1 MPFNENVTLRRTKTK
16 SFTIDSILKMDKTE
30 LIKIPKLAHIMD
42 TQKVSGI
49 NSFLEGSLKYEQV
62 VKCDAA
68 LDLSVN
74 ILSVEKE
81 RFRKSFQDHAQTN
94 SINGLYTNK
103 SLSDEEHLAEVK
115 GKHNSLLYHTPS
127 IGRGMDDCESDII
140 DRDDSNKILCLKR
153 SEDDE
158 ITVDHK
164 DDGVDLHGP
173 TSHDISAHSCSSGD
187 RLDDGIQDCGNSS
200 GSEDEVC
207 DVTYVDDAGDEA
219 LTLDDTAAENGSFQ
233 RAVDIK
239 RGNSYDEKKSPGWF
253 YKHESVSVTEY
264 NLSVTCR
271 CGCHV
276 LNNDVLTFS
285 RQKAISKQF

>member
-1 MPFNENVTLRRTKTK
+1 MPFDENITLRRTKTK

-49 NSFLEGSLKYEQV
+49 NSFLEGSLKCEQV

-140 DRDDSNKILCLKR
+140 DRDDSNKSLCLER
-153 SEDDE
+153 SEDVE

-164 DDGVDLHGP
+164 DSVDLHGP
-173 TSHDISAHSCSSGD
+173 TSQDIRTHDWSSGD
-187 RLDDGIQDCGNSS
+187 KLDDDILDCGDSS
-200 GSEDEVC
+200 GNEDEVC
-207 DVTYVDDAGDEA
+207 DVTYVDDAGVDA
-219 LTLDDTAAENGSFQ
+219 TTLDNTADFQ
-233 RAVDIK
+233 REEDIT
-239 RGNSYDEKKSPGWF
+239 RGNSYDGKKASGWF
-253 YKHESVSVTEY
+253 YKHESVSVT
-264 NLSVTCR
+264 
-271 CGCHV
+271 
-276 LNNDVLTFS
+276 
-285 RQKAISKQF
+285 A

>member
-1 MPFNENVTLRRTKTK
+1 MPFDDNITLRRTKTK

-49 NSFLEGSLKYEQV
+49 NSFLEGSFKCEQV

-127 IGRGMDDCESDII
+127 IGRGMDDCESDITQ
-140 DRDDSNKILCLKR
+140 RDDSNKNLRLKR
-153 SEDDE
+153 SEDVE

-164 DDGVDLHGP
+164 DDGVYLHGP
-173 TSHDISAHSCSSGD
+173 TRQDIRTHSCSSGD
-187 RLDDGIQDCGNSS
+187 RLDDEIQDYGDSS
-200 GSEDEVC
+200 GNEDEVC
-207 DVTYVDDAGDEA
+207 DVTCLDASGDDVV
-219 LTLDDTAAENGSFQ
+219 TLDDTTAKNGSFQ

-239 RGNSYDEKKSPGWF
+239 RGNSYDEKKSSGWF
-253 YKHESVSVTEY
+253 Y
-264 NLSVTCR
+264 
-271 CGCHV
+271 
-276 LNNDVLTFS
+276 
-285 RQKAISKQF
+285 

>member
-1 MPFNENVTLRRTKTK
+1 MPFDENISLRRTKTK
-16 SFTIDSILKMDKTE
+16 SFMIDSILKMDKTE
-30 LIKIPKLAHIMD
+30 LIKIPKLTHIMD

-49 NSFLEGSLKYEQV
+49 NSFLEGSLKCEQV

-127 IGRGMDDCESDII
+127 IGRGMDVCESDII
-140 DRDDSNKILCLKR
+140 DRDDSNKKLCLKR
-153 SEDDE
+153 SEDVE
-158 ITVDHK
+158 ITADHK
-164 DDGVDLHGP
+164 DDEYLQGP
-173 TSHDISAHSCSSGD
+173 TSHDIRTHSCSSGD
-187 RLDDGIQDCGNSS
+187 RLDDEIQDYGDSS
-200 GSEDEVC
+200 GNEDEVC
-207 DVTYVDDAGDEA
+207 DVAYLDASGDDVV
-219 LTLDDTAAENGSFQ
+219 TLDDTTAENGSFQ
-233 RAVDIK
+233 RAEDIK

-253 YKHESVSVTEY
+253 Y
-264 NLSVTCR
+264 
-271 CGCHV
+271 
-276 LNNDVLTFS
+276 
-285 RQKAISKQF
+285 